1 MPYPL
6 ETIRLVRENAEH
18 LRTTAFSE
26 ADTISHLI
34 DPVLRHIGFLET
46 QSRREGQ
53 INRNRPDIVVWRDS
67 AQIARGVPAAALI

>member
-1 MPYPL
+1 MPQPQ
-6 ETIRLVRENAEH
+6 ETIQLVRENAAI

-34 DPVLRHIGFLET
+34 DPVLRHIGFPET

-53 INRNRPDIVVWRDS
+53 INRNRPDIVVWGDS

>member
-18 LRTTAFSE
+18 LRTTAFTE

-34 DPVLRHIGFLET
+34 NPVLRHIGFPET

-53 INRNRPDIVVWRDS
+53 IHRNRPDIVVWGDS
-67 AQIARGVPAAALI
+67 AQIARGVPDAALI